1 MSSSPTASIIYGVR
15 LGFRDE
21 DDVRFS
27 KDPDMLDETRDDED
41 LEEALDEFIEER
53 QVKDEA
59 RVEVFGSYEYPG
71 YILGFDVG
79 GAGDWDCAELPDL
92 TIDPTWDQQIKDLAE
107 RLGVDISDKPIGWH
121 VAAFYG

>member
-21 DDVRFS
+21 DDVRFENG
-27 KDPDMLDETRDDED
+27 PDMLDEARDSYTLEAD
-41 LEEALDEFIEER
+41 LREFIHGCE
-53 QVKDEA
+53 VADGA
-59 RVEVFGSYEYPG
+59 RALTYGTEGSPG
-71 YILGFDVG
+71 YIIGFEFQSTYG
-79 GAGDWDCAELPDL
+79 CELLAPYFA
-92 TIDPTWDQQIKDLAE
+92 PSRWDQQIKDLAE